1 MTCVKFKLMFKV
13 TKSGAMSPCLCR
25 IKQTQITF
33 LNPQHQTLVAVGLG
47 NTPLESYLCYL
58 GRGSWIF
65 WAVRSSSSFA
75 EFHFDV
81 YACRLPSLLR
91 DDRWCLL
98 VTCKKSQNNEA
109 LTKITVIIKNSLKKW
124 ILLNFCDTIWLVA
137 GISLQTFVILRY
149 ELHIMSVNM
158 SWMRLNCDTFA
169 PISIQTRDII
179 GLSLYIICFKIQIEL
194 DWLVTLL

>member
-58 GRGSWIF
+58 GRGSWTF
-65 WAVRSSSSFA
+65 LAVRSSSSFA

-98 VTCKKSQNNEA
+98 VTCKKSQNQWGIDQNNSHHKELIKEVNLVKFLWYD
-109 LTKITVIIKNSLKKW
+109 LTCGWNFSS
-124 ILLNFCDTIWLVA
+124 NFCYFEIWASYNVSKHELNETELWHLCPNIHTNKRINRFELVYH
-137 GISLQTFVILRY
+137 SF
-149 ELHIMSVNM
+149 
-158 SWMRLNCDTFA
+158 
-169 PISIQTRDII
+169 
-179 GLSLYIICFKIQIEL
+179 
-194 DWLVTLL
+194 

>member
-1 MTCVKFKLMFKV
+1 
-13 TKSGAMSPCLCR
+13 MSPCLCR

-33 LNPQHQTLVAVGLG
+33 LNHRHQTLVAVGLG

-65 WAVRSSSSFA
+65 WAVRNSSSFA

-81 YACRLPSLLR
+81 YACCLPSLLR
-91 DDRWCLL
+91 DDRLCLL
-98 VTCKKSQNNEA
+98 VTYKKFQDQWGTDQNNSHHKELIKEVNLVKFLWYD
-109 LTKITVIIKNSLKKW
+109 LTCGWNVSS
-124 ILLNFCDTIWLVA
+124 NFCY
-137 GISLQTFVILRY
+137 F
-149 ELHIMSVNM
+149 ELWAPYNVSNM

-169 PISIQTRDII
+169 PISIQTRELI

-194 DWLVTLL
+194 DWLVALL

>member
-1 MTCVKFKLMFKV
+1 
-13 TKSGAMSPCLCR
+13 MSPCLCR
-25 IKQTQITF
+25 IRQTLITF
-33 LNPQHQTLVAVGLG
+33 LNPRHQTLVAVGLG
-47 NTPLESYLCYL
+47 NTPLASYLCYL

-65 WAVRSSSSFA
+65 WAVHSSSSFA

-98 VTCKKSQNNEA
+98 VTYKKFQEA

-169 PISIQTRDII
+169 PISIQTRELI
-179 GLSLYIICFKIQIEL
+179 GLSLYIIHFKIQIEL
-194 DWLVTLL
+194 DWLVALL